1 MIVITIWIQYYSSTI
16 NLLLMNKVIIQMY
29 TKTLLSASILV
40 ALSPSSFADNLH
52 QFDEVVVSATRTEQS
67 KKDVSSSIET
77 ISAKELE
84 STMSNDLQQALSY
97 TPGVDAL
104 GDGRFGISSFNI
116 RGVEGSRVK
125 MMIDGVQQPTPYN
138 PGATEQRKYSN
149 AIEMDTL
156 QAIEVNKGPSST
168 LYGSDALGGVVLLRT
183 KNPDDILVTEGDE
196 NRFGIR
202 SGYSSANEQFK
213 TTLTWAMRQD
223 KLETLLMATYANGH
237 ETETHSSGADI
248 EGPDRG
254 AQNPADSQ
262 LGNLLA
268 KAFYQ
273 ANDDHRLGLTVEY
286 YNKQYDEDEL
296 NYNGYS
302 IMPGFTYSDNYNE
315 DTSERLRVGI
325 EHQWLMS
332 SQLADSLHWSLS
344 YQDSRS
350 LSKNYDTTPMNGKRR
365 RQREASDQSIQFDT
379 QLSKIVEIDSNA
391 HEFTYGLSL
400 LNNDFNLDNTDY
412 KLNYGTSAP
421 GSTGLPDATVI
432 QWGLFLQ
439 DQAYLMQERLV
450 LTAGIRYDSFEA
462 TPSVDE
468 GYTTSYEKNKDDAF
482 TGQLGSVYHL
492 NPNLSIFGQISQ
504 GFKAPTVYDL
514 YYFYNQGAIIEA
526 NPDLKAEKSLAYELG
541 LRGQNE
547 FANFEFSTFYNDYKD
562 FITQTKGGE
571 QNGKDVFTKENLDEV
586 TIYGAEF
593 SSKLYLDKAF
603 NAPQG
608 MYSRL
613 AVAYADG
620 EDKKTGDAL
629 DSVAPLTANV
639 GLGINRYQYGTM
651 LNVKM
656 VASKTDWQSETNTD
670 VAGYTLVD
678 LTAYYQP
685 IQDLTLR
692 AGLFNIFDK
701 KYWLYNDLSGRDATG
716 ETFSQDIK
724 AQPGRNWSIN
734 IDYQF

>member
-1 MIVITIWIQYYSSTI
+1 
-16 NLLLMNKVIIQMY
+16 MY

-613 AVAYADG
+613 AIAYADG

-639 GLGINRYQYGTM
+639 GLGINRHQYGTM

>member
-1 MIVITIWIQYYSSTI
+1 
-16 NLLLMNKVIIQMY
+16 MNKVIIQMY

-77 ISAKELE
+77 ISAKELK

-202 SGYSSANEQFK
+202 SGYSSANDQFK

-379 QLSKIVEIDSNA
+379 QLSKIVEIDNNA

-613 AVAYADG
+613 TVAYADG

-639 GLGINRYQYGTM
+639 GLGINRHQYGTM

>member
-1 MIVITIWIQYYSSTI
+1 
-16 NLLLMNKVIIQMY
+16 MY

-202 SGYSSANEQFK
+202 SGYSSANDQFK

-391 HEFTYGLSL
+391 HEFTYGLSF

-412 KLNYGTSAP
+412 KLDYGTSAP

-685 IQDLTLR
+685 SQDLTLR

>member
-1 MIVITIWIQYYSSTI
+1 
-16 NLLLMNKVIIQMY
+16 MY

-202 SGYSSANEQFK
+202 SGYSSANDQFK

-379 QLSKIVEIDSNA
+379 QLSKIVEIDNNA

-613 AVAYADG
+613 TVAYADG

-639 GLGINRYQYGTM
+639 GLGINRHQYGTM

>member
-1 MIVITIWIQYYSSTI
+1 
-16 NLLLMNKVIIQMY
+16 MY

-202 SGYSSANEQFK
+202 SGYSSANDQFK

-262 LGNLLA
+262 LANLLA

>member
-1 MIVITIWIQYYSSTI
+1 
-16 NLLLMNKVIIQMY
+16 MY

-168 LYGSDALGGVVLLRT
+168 LYGSDALGGIVLLRT

-202 SGYSSANEQFK
+202 SGYSSANDQFK

-332 SQLADSLHWSLS
+332 SQLADSLHWSLN

-379 QLSKIVEIDSNA
+379 QLSKIVEIDNNA

-613 AVAYADG
+613 TVAYADG

-639 GLGINRYQYGTM
+639 GLGINRHQYGTM

>member
-1 MIVITIWIQYYSSTI
+1 
-16 NLLLMNKVIIQMY
+16 MNKVIIQMY

-168 LYGSDALGGVVLLRT
+168 LYGSDALGGIVLLRT

-202 SGYSSANEQFK
+202 SGYSSANDQFK

-332 SQLADSLHWSLS
+332 SQLADSLHWSLN

-379 QLSKIVEIDSNA
+379 QLSKIVEIDNNA

-613 AVAYADG
+613 TVAYADG

-639 GLGINRYQYGTM
+639 GLGINRHQYGTM

>member
-1 MIVITIWIQYYSSTI
+1 
-16 NLLLMNKVIIQMY
+16 MNKVIIQMY

-202 SGYSSANEQFK
+202 SGYSSANDQFK
-213 TTLTWAMRQD
+213 TTLTWAIRQD

-613 AVAYADG
+613 TVAYADG

-639 GLGINRYQYGTM
+639 GLGINRHQYGTM

-701 KYWLYNDLSGRDATG
+701 KYWLYNELSGRDATG

>member
-1 MIVITIWIQYYSSTI
+1 
-16 NLLLMNKVIIQMY
+16 MY

-149 AIEMDTL
+149 AIEIDTL

-183 KNPDDILVTEGDE
+183 KNPGDILVTEGDE

-237 ETETHSSGADI
+237 ETETHGSGADI

-379 QLSKIVEIDSNA
+379 QLSKIVEIDNNA

-613 AVAYADG
+613 TVAYAGG

-639 GLGINRYQYGTM
+639 GLGINRHQYGTM

>member
-1 MIVITIWIQYYSSTI
+1 
-16 NLLLMNKVIIQMY
+16 MNKVIIQMY

-379 QLSKIVEIDSNA
+379 QLSKIVEIDNNA

-613 AVAYADG
+613 AIAYADG

-639 GLGINRYQYGTM
+639 GLGINRHQYGTM

>member
-1 MIVITIWIQYYSSTI
+1 
-16 NLLLMNKVIIQMY
+16 MNKVIIQMY

-439 DQAYLMQERLV
+439 NQAYLMQERLV

>member
-1 MIVITIWIQYYSSTI
+1 M
-16 NLLLMNKVIIQMY
+16 
-29 TKTLLSASILV
+29 
-40 ALSPSSFADNLH
+40 
-52 QFDEVVVSATRTEQS
+52 
-67 KKDVSSSIET
+67 
-77 ISAKELE
+77 
-84 STMSNDLQQALSY
+84 
-97 TPGVDAL
+97 
-104 GDGRFGISSFNI
+104 
-116 RGVEGSRVK
+116 
-125 MMIDGVQQPTPYN
+125 
-138 PGATEQRKYSN
+138 
-149 AIEMDTL
+149 
-156 QAIEVNKGPSST
+156 
-168 LYGSDALGGVVLLRT
+168 
-183 KNPDDILVTEGDE
+183 
-196 NRFGIR
+196 
-202 SGYSSANEQFK
+202 
-213 TTLTWAMRQD
+213 
-223 KLETLLMATYANGH
+223 
-237 ETETHSSGADI
+237 
-248 EGPDRG
+248 
-254 AQNPADSQ
+254 
-262 LGNLLA
+262 
-268 KAFYQ
+268 
-273 ANDDHRLGLTVEY
+273 
-286 YNKQYDEDEL
+286 
-296 NYNGYS
+296 
-302 IMPGFTYSDNYNE
+302 
-315 DTSERLRVGI
+315 
-325 EHQWLMS
+325 
-332 SQLADSLHWSLS
+332 
-344 YQDSRS
+344 
-350 LSKNYDTTPMNGKRR
+350 
-365 RQREASDQSIQFDT
+365 
-379 QLSKIVEIDSNA
+379 
-391 HEFTYGLSL
+391 
-400 LNNDFNLDNTDY
+400 
-412 KLNYGTSAP
+412 NYGTSAP

-613 AVAYADG
+613 AIAYADG

-639 GLGINRYQYGTM
+639 GLGINRHQYGTM

-670 VAGYTLVD
+670 AAGYTLVD

>member
-1 MIVITIWIQYYSSTI
+1 
-16 NLLLMNKVIIQMY
+16 MY

-379 QLSKIVEIDSNA
+379 QLSKIVEIDNNA

-613 AVAYADG
+613 AIAYADG

-639 GLGINRYQYGTM
+639 GLGINRHQYGTM

>member
-1 MIVITIWIQYYSSTI
+1 
-16 NLLLMNKVIIQMY
+16 MY

-526 NPDLKAEKSLAYELG
+526 NPDLKAEKSLSYELG

-547 FANFEFSTFYNDYKD
+547 FSNFEVSTFYNDYKD

-639 GLGINRYQYGTM
+639 GLGINRHQYGTM

>member
-1 MIVITIWIQYYSSTI
+1 
-16 NLLLMNKVIIQMY
+16 MNKVIIQMY

-202 SGYSSANEQFK
+202 SGYSSANDQFK

-639 GLGINRYQYGTM
+639 GLGINRHQYGTM

>member
-1 MIVITIWIQYYSSTI
+1 
-16 NLLLMNKVIIQMY
+16 MY

-412 KLNYGTSAP
+412 KVNYGTSAP

-639 GLGINRYQYGTM
+639 GLGINRHQYGTM

-716 ETFSQDIK
+716 ETFNQDIK

>member
-1 MIVITIWIQYYSSTI
+1 
-16 NLLLMNKVIIQMY
+16 MY

-202 SGYSSANEQFK
+202 SGYSSANNQFK

-379 QLSKIVEIDSNA
+379 QLSKIVEIDNNA

-613 AVAYADG
+613 TVAYADG

-639 GLGINRYQYGTM
+639 GLGINRHQYGTM

>member
-1 MIVITIWIQYYSSTI
+1 
-16 NLLLMNKVIIQMY
+16 MY
-29 TKTLLSASILV
+29 TQTLLSASILV

-315 DTSERLRVGI
+315 DTSERLRIGI

-639 GLGINRYQYGTM
+639 GLGINRHQYGTM

>member
-1 MIVITIWIQYYSSTI
+1 
-16 NLLLMNKVIIQMY
+16 MY

-202 SGYSSANEQFK
+202 SGYSSANDQFK

-262 LGNLLA
+262 LANLLA

-379 QLSKIVEIDSNA
+379 QLSKIVEIDNNA

-613 AVAYADG
+613 TVAYADG

-639 GLGINRYQYGTM
+639 GLGINRHQYGTM

>member
-1 MIVITIWIQYYSSTI
+1 
-16 NLLLMNKVIIQMY
+16 MY

-439 DQAYLMQERLV
+439 NQAYLMQERLV

>member
-1 MIVITIWIQYYSSTI
+1 
-16 NLLLMNKVIIQMY
+16 MNKVIIQMY

-613 AVAYADG
+613 AIAYADG

-639 GLGINRYQYGTM
+639 GLGINRHQYGTM

>member
-1 MIVITIWIQYYSSTI
+1 
-16 NLLLMNKVIIQMY
+16 MNKVIIQMY

-202 SGYSSANEQFK
+202 SGYSSANDQFK

>member
-1 MIVITIWIQYYSSTI
+1 
-16 NLLLMNKVIIQMY
+16 MY

>member
-1 MIVITIWIQYYSSTI
+1 
-16 NLLLMNKVIIQMY
+16 MNKVIIQMY

-202 SGYSSANEQFK
+202 SGYSSANDQFK

-391 HEFTYGLSL
+391 HEFTYGLSF

-412 KLNYGTSAP
+412 KLDYGTSAP

-685 IQDLTLR
+685 SQDLTLR

>member
-1 MIVITIWIQYYSSTI
+1 
-16 NLLLMNKVIIQMY
+16 MY

-202 SGYSSANEQFK
+202 SGYSSANDQFK

-613 AVAYADG
+613 TVAYADG

-639 GLGINRYQYGTM
+639 GLGINRHQYGTM

>member
-1 MIVITIWIQYYSSTI
+1 
-16 NLLLMNKVIIQMY
+16 MNKVIIQMY

-202 SGYSSANEQFK
+202 SGYSSANDQFK
-213 TTLTWAMRQD
+213 TTLTWAMCQD

-620 EDKKTGDAL
+620 EDKKTADAL

-639 GLGINRYQYGTM
+639 GLGINRHQYGTM

>member
-1 MIVITIWIQYYSSTI
+1 
-16 NLLLMNKVIIQMY
+16 MY

-138 PGATEQRKYSN
+138 PGTTEQRKYSN

-562 FITQTKGGE
+562 FITKTKGGE

-620 EDKKTGDAL
+620 EDKKTGDTL

-639 GLGINRYQYGTM
+639 GLGINRHQYGTM

>member
-1 MIVITIWIQYYSSTI
+1 
-16 NLLLMNKVIIQMY
+16 MY

-202 SGYSSANEQFK
+202 SGYSSANDQFK

-262 LGNLLA
+262 LANLLA

-286 YNKQYDEDEL
+286 YNKQCDEDEL

-379 QLSKIVEIDSNA
+379 QLSKIVEIDNNA

-613 AVAYADG
+613 TVAYADG

-639 GLGINRYQYGTM
+639 GLGINRHQYGTM

>member
-1 MIVITIWIQYYSSTI
+1 
-16 NLLLMNKVIIQMY
+16 MY

-202 SGYSSANEQFK
+202 SGYSSANDQFK

-379 QLSKIVEIDSNA
+379 QLSKIVEIDNNA

-613 AVAYADG
+613 AIAYADG

-639 GLGINRYQYGTM
+639 GLGINRHQYGTM

>member
-1 MIVITIWIQYYSSTI
+1 
-16 NLLLMNKVIIQMY
+16 MY

-571 QNGKDVFTKENLDEV
+571 QNGKDVFTKENLDEI

-639 GLGINRYQYGTM
+639 GLGINRHQYGTM

>member
-1 MIVITIWIQYYSSTI
+1 
-16 NLLLMNKVIIQMY
+16 MNKVIIQMY

-202 SGYSSANEQFK
+202 SGYSSANDQFK

-262 LGNLLA
+262 LANLLA

>member
-1 MIVITIWIQYYSSTI
+1 
-16 NLLLMNKVIIQMY
+16 MNKVIIQMY

-202 SGYSSANEQFK
+202 SGYSSANNQFK

-379 QLSKIVEIDSNA
+379 QLSKIVEIDNNA

-613 AVAYADG
+613 TVAYADG

-639 GLGINRYQYGTM
+639 GLGINRHQYGTM

>member
-1 MIVITIWIQYYSSTI
+1 
-16 NLLLMNKVIIQMY
+16 MY
-29 TKTLLSASILV
+29 TKTLLSASILI
-40 ALSPSSFADNLH
+40 ALSPSSFADSLH

-77 ISAKELE
+77 VPAKELE

-183 KNPDDILVTEGDE
+183 KNPDDILVTEGNE

-213 TTLTWAMRQD
+213 TTLTWAMRQE

-315 DTSERLRVGI
+315 DTSERLRVSV
-325 EHQWLMS
+325 EHQWFMS
-332 SQLADSLHWSLS
+332 SLFADSLHWSLS
-344 YQDSRS
+344 YQDSSS
-350 LSKNYDTTPMNGKRR
+350 LSKNYDTTSMNGKRR
-365 RQREASDQSIQFDT
+365 REREASDQSIQFDT

-391 HEFTYGLSL
+391 HEFTYGLSF

-412 KLNYGTSAP
+412 KLNFGTSAP

-462 TPSVDE
+462 KPSVDE
-468 GYTTSYEKNKDDAF
+468 GYTSSYEKNKDDAF

-526 NPDLKAEKSLAYELG
+526 NPDLKAEKSLSYELG

-547 FANFEFSTFYNDYKD
+547 FANFEISAFYNDYKD
-562 FITQTKGGE
+562 FITQTKDGE

-593 SSKLYLDKAF
+593 SAKVYWDKAF

-613 AVAYADG
+613 AIAYADG
-620 EDKKTGDAL
+620 EDNKTGDAL

-639 GLGINRYQYGTM
+639 GLGIDRDQYGTM

-656 VASKTDWQSETNTD
+656 VASKTDWQSETNVD
-670 VAGYTLVD
+670 AAGYTLVD

-685 IQDLTLR
+685 VQDLTLR

-701 KYWLYNDLSGRDATG
+701 KYWLYDDLSGRDATG
-716 ETFSQDIK
+716 ETFSKDIK

-734 IDYQF
+734 VEYQF

>member
-1 MIVITIWIQYYSSTI
+1 
-16 NLLLMNKVIIQMY
+16 MY

-202 SGYSSANEQFK
+202 SGYSSANDQFK

>member
-1 MIVITIWIQYYSSTI
+1 
-16 NLLLMNKVIIQMY
+16 MNKVIIQMY

-620 EDKKTGDAL
+620 EDKKTGDTL

-639 GLGINRYQYGTM
+639 GLGINRHQYGTM

-685 IQDLTLR
+685 MQDLTLR

>member
-1 MIVITIWIQYYSSTI
+1 
-16 NLLLMNKVIIQMY
+16 MNKVIIQMY

>member
-1 MIVITIWIQYYSSTI
+1 
-16 NLLLMNKVIIQMY
+16 MNKVIIQMY

-571 QNGKDVFTKENLDEV
+571 QNGKDVFTKENLDEI

-639 GLGINRYQYGTM
+639 GLGINRHQYGTM

>member
-1 MIVITIWIQYYSSTI
+1 
-16 NLLLMNKVIIQMY
+16 MNKVIIQMY

-202 SGYSSANEQFK
+202 SGYSSANDQFK

-526 NPDLKAEKSLAYELG
+526 NPDLKAEKSLSYELG

-571 QNGKDVFTKENLDEV
+571 QNGKDVFTKENLDDV

-639 GLGINRYQYGTM
+639 GLGINRHQYGTM

>member
-1 MIVITIWIQYYSSTI
+1 
-16 NLLLMNKVIIQMY
+16 MY

-202 SGYSSANEQFK
+202 SGYSSANDQFK

-237 ETETHSSGADI
+237 EAETHSSGADI

-603 NAPQG
+603 NAPHG

>member
-1 MIVITIWIQYYSSTI
+1 
-16 NLLLMNKVIIQMY
+16 MY

-97 TPGVDAL
+97 TPDVDAL

-202 SGYSSANEQFK
+202 SGYSSANDQFK

-379 QLSKIVEIDSNA
+379 QLSKIVEIDNNA

-613 AVAYADG
+613 TVAYADG

-639 GLGINRYQYGTM
+639 GLGINRHQYGTM